1 VAGVLVILLGLLTT
15 GIFGPVLDRLQVG
28 VGPEWLPAAR
38 STRALALGG
47 LVAIGWTPCI
57 GPVLGAI
64 FTMGASS
71 GSAPAVFVLLTAY
84 SIGLAIPFLVA
95 AFAFPTIRPLV
106 TFLRRHHRAVQ
117 VVTGLLIVGIGVL
130 IYFNAF
136 ATLAG
141 LFTFAL

>member
-1 VAGVLVILLGLLTT
+1 M
-15 GIFGPVLDRLQVG
+15 
-28 VGPEWLPAAR
+28 LPAAR

-71 GSAPAVFVLLTAY
+71 GSAPAVAVLLTAY
-84 SIGLAIPFLVA
+84 SVGLAIPFLVA
-95 AFAFPTIRPLV
+95 ALAFPRLRPLV
-106 TFLRRHHRAVQ
+106 ELLRRHHWAVQ
-117 VVTGLLIVGIGVL
+117 LVTGALIVAIGVL
-130 IYFNAF
+130 IFLNAF

>member
-1 VAGVLVILLGLLTT
+1 
-15 GIFGPVLDRLQVG
+15 
-28 VGPEWLPAAR
+28 
-38 STRALALGG
+38 
-47 LVAIGWTPCI
+47 
-57 GPVLGAI
+57 
-64 FTMGASS
+64 MGASS

-117 VVTGLLIVGIGVL
+117 VVTGLLIVGIGIL

-136 ATLAG
+136 ATLTG